1 MISKKYF
8 IFFYLL
14 FLIMLPSCIKY
25 YEMSNDEF
33 PQAIEKKDDY
43 TELIQENLKSTRAYV
58 QFATK
63 ATFDTLWMSDEM
75 KVAFENVHCNKKGK
89 DENTK
94 DALIRRQLEESKH
107 WISFYVLADVR
118 GKNNTSMTEKDSLW
132 SMYLQVGDKKV
143 SPISIKE
150 VELEPEIQFFFGSRF
165 SNFKSPYL
173 VKFPATDMVGNFYLK
188 EAIGMT
194 LFFSSP
200 NLETKVSW
208 SNEENDKA
216 MKKLER
222 EGWIGEEDR
231 YWS

>member
-1 MISKKYF
+1 MINKKNF

-14 FLIMLPSCIKY
+14 LLLVLPSCIKY

-43 TELIQENLKSTRAYV
+43 TELIQENLKSVRAYE
-58 QFATK
+58 QFETK
-63 ATFDTLWMSDEM
+63 ATFDALWMSDEM
-75 KVAFENVHCNKKGK
+75 KVAFENVYCNKRGK

-107 WISFYVLADVR
+107 WITFYVLTDVR

-132 SMYLQVGDKKV
+132 SMYLQVGDKKI

-165 SNFKSPYL
+165 SSFKSPYL
-173 VKFPATDMVGNFYLK
+173 VKFPATDMAGQFYLK
-188 EAIGMT
+188 DASGMS

-200 NLETKVSW
+200 LLETKLTW
-208 SNEENDKA
+208 SNEENKKA
-216 MKKLER
+216 MEKLER
-222 EGWIGEEDR
+222 EGMIGEKDR
-231 YWS
+231 YWG